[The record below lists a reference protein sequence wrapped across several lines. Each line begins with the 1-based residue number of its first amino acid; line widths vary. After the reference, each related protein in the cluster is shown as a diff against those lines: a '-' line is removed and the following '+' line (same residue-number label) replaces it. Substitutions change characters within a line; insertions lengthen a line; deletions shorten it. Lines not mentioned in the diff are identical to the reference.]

1 MLSEMS
7 TENIARPNGL
17 MPNLFLAENRLE
29 RLERKKEG
37 NTPPP
42 GGGGDEVSNLDPPIH
57 TRGPILFFFTISL
70 FSRDFGAKN
79 FSF

>member
-37 NTPPP
+37 NTPP
-42 GGGGDEVSNLDPPIH
+42 GGGG
-57 TRGPILFFFTISL
+57 G
-70 FSRDFGAKN
+70 
-79 FSF
+79 

>member
-42 GGGGDEVSNLDPPIH
+42 GGGGGEVSNLDRPIH
-57 TRGPILFFFTISL
+57 TRGPILFFHNFTV
-70 FSRDFGAKN
+70 FT
-79 FSF
+79 